1 MPQIQRQKTAVLS
14 ISLPTALRA
23 QVLRYAKSKDVSV
36 SQFIKQ
42 KLESELFMAE
52 FEKVSKPFQAAF
64 KKLGIKTD
72 EDVEKY
78 FG

>member
-14 ISLPTALRA
+14 VSLPKELRA
-23 QVLRYAKSKDVSV
+23 KVVRFAKSKDMSV

-52 FEKVSKPFQAAF
+52 FENISKPFQAAF
-64 KKLGIKTD
+64 KKLGIKAD